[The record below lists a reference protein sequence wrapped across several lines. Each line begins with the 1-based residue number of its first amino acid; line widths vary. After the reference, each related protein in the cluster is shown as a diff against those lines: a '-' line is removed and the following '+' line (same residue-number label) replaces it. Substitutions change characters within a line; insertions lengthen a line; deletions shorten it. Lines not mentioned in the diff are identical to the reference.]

1 MHARQVQNLIR
12 SRPTLIIKLLNA
24 WSTSQRSTRLT
35 CSSEIVGPSQIGVMP
50 DHSEVMVD
58 LDPSRPS
65 KSCNLQFQ
73 VRMDTPTFILI
84 HLNH

>member
-1 MHARQVQNLIR
+1 MHARQVQNLIRPR

-58 LDPSRPS
+58 LS
-65 KSCNLQFQ
+65 
-73 VRMDTPTFILI
+73 
-84 HLNH
+84 